1 MRPLKAWSAST
12 AAMNR
17 SISSRQASGDPS
29 LKRYLMRKCFIGFSL
44 GGAQS
49 EHQALAQARIA
60 ANNRCAA
67 EPHRQTC
74 L

>member
-1 MRPLKAWSAST
+1 MVGLDGGDEPLDLIAPSLG
-12 AAMNR
+12 R
-17 SISSRQASGDPS
+17 SILEAILDEKVFHWILPRGRAKRAS
-29 LKRYLMRKCFIGFSL
+29 
-44 GGAQS
+44 
-49 EHQALAQARIA
+49 QALAQARIA